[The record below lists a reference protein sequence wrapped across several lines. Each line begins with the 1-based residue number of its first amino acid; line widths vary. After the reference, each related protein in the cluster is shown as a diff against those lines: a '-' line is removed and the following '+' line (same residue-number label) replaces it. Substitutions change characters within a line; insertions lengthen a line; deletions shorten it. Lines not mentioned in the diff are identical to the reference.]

1 MTIKVRTKKLSD
13 GKLSL
18 YLDYYPAVKKENG
31 RFTRREF
38 LNRSLI
44 DKPKTDDE
52 KRLNKEN
59 MIFAEGVRVKR
70 MREILNEKDDI
81 FNSQNKKR
89 DFLTFFRQLTES
101 RYESRGNHDNWLSA
115 LNYLTQLG

>member
-18 YLDYYPAVKKENG
+18 YLDYYPAVKKADG

-38 LNRSLI
+38 LNRYLI

-59 MIFAEGVRVKR
+59 MIFAEGVKIKR
-70 MREILNEKDDI
+70 LREILNEKDDI
-81 FNSQNKKR
+81 FNTQNKR
-89 DFLTFFRQLTES
+89 RVFLFFFRQLT
-101 RYESRGNHDNWLSA
+101 A
-115 LNYLTQLG
+115 CQLQH